1 MGRGYAVSLLS
12 FAASCNSI
20 IITNSFLKSKTK
32 KESMIKKKKKIPLI
46 SKDKKETWH
55 FRPVSHSTGR
65 PAAGCV
71 L

>member
-1 MGRGYAVSLLS
+1 
-12 FAASCNSI
+12 
-20 IITNSFLKSKTK
+20 
-32 KESMIKKKKKIPLI
+32 MIKNKTKKIPLI

-55 FRPVSHSTGR
+55 FHPVSHPMGR